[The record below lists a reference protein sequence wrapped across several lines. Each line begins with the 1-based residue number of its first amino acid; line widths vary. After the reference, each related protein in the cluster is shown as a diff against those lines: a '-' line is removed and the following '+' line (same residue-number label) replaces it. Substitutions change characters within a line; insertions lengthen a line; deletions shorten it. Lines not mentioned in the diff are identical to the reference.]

1 MQNNIYVC
9 AVAKND
15 MDIDHIYSF
24 YKHFRADNMTLIY
37 RGDFND
43 DITDKLINLNEYHI
57 DSKTGLTKI
66 KNTVSFLMAECFQN
80 IIRHGDDVVPV
91 SDTPLGTSM
100 FMTRN
105 IKDAYYITSTN
116 LVENERI
123 PFLESHLSKI
133 NSMSKDELKTLY
145 REILYEGEV
154 TGKGGAGLG
163 LIEMA
168 RKSGEKLDYCFE
180 RVDDNSSFFYLQIKL
195 ANKMSVEATTEK
207 PISIQSTFELHG
219 KIISDHTL
227 MLYKGDFSQDAIMPV
242 LKMAE
247 DNMASQSDKITVKK
261 RVFSIMVEM
270 LQNICNHSLDNPDQI
285 IERKNCMKEGIFI
298 LAKENDTYTVS
309 AGNFIER
316 DKISS
321 LENQLNTIAGMDKI
335 ALKELNRKLLRESKD
350 TPGEVEGLG
359 LIDIARNASIPM
371 EFSFEDEEETTI
383 PTSFFSL
390 SVQVRP

>member
-1 MQNNIYVC
+1 
-9 AVAKND
+9 
-15 MDIDHIYSF
+15 MDIDHIYNF
-24 YKHFRADNMTLIY
+24 YKDFRADNMTLIY

-57 DSKTGLTKI
+57 DSKTGLSKI
-66 KNTVSFLMAECFQN
+66 KNKVSFLMAECFQN
-80 IIRHGDDVVPV
+80 IIRHGDDVA
-91 SDTPLGTSM
+91 PLVAAPFNTGM

-105 IKDAYYITSTN
+105 IKDAYYITSAN
-116 LVENERI
+116 LVENVKI
-123 PFLESHLSKI
+123 PILESHLSKI

-168 RKSGEKLDYCFE
+168 RKSGEQLDYHFE
-180 RVDDNSSFFYLQIKL
+180 PVDDGHSFFYLQIKL
-195 ANKMSVEATTEK
+195 KNKMSVEGTEDE
-207 PISIQSTFELHG
+207 PVSIQSSVDLHG

-227 MLYKGDFSQDAIMPV
+227 MMYKGDFSQDAIMPV
-242 LKMAE
+242 LKMVE

-270 LQNICNHSLDNPDQI
+270 LQNICNHTLDNPDQI
-285 IERKNCMKEGIFI
+285 IEQKNGMKEGIFI

-316 DKISS
+316 DKVDAFKDR
-321 LENQLNTIAGMDKI
+321 LNTTADMDKNE
-335 ALKELNRKLLRESKD
+335 LKELNRHLLRESKD

-359 LIDIARNASIPM
+359 LIDIARNASIPI
-371 EFSFEDEEETTI
+371 EFSFEDDEETTI